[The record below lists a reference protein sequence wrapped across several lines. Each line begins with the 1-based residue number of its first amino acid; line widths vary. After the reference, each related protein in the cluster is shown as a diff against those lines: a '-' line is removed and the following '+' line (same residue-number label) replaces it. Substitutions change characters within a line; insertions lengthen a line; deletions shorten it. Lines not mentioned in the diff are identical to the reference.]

1 MTIDEA
7 YQVWD
12 ILEREN
18 DNGDCLSSLRYYGSE
33 FGWNRAQQRR
43 IYKIVASGECSDYLI
58 EVLDDHCFDENGF
71 LIQ

>member
-1 MTIDEA
+1 MTINEA

-12 ILEREN
+12 ILTEEFDR
-18 DNGDCLSSLRYYGSE
+18 GDCLSSLRYYGSE
-33 FGWNRAQQRR
+33 FGWDRAQQRR

-58 EVLDDHCFDENGF
+58 EVLSSDYFDENGF

>member
-1 MTIDEA
+1 MTINEA

-12 ILEREN
+12 ILTEEFDR
-18 DNGDCLSSLRYYGSE
+18 GDCLSSLRYYGSE
-33 FGWNRAQQRR
+33 FGWDRAQQKR

-58 EVLDDHCFDENGF
+58 EVLDDSYFDENGF